1 MTSAIEDILTAI
13 TPLREHFYHHLL
25 SYNYRNGGISLSMAA
40 VKSDIWGWSIRF
52 HPDEHNVMRVY
63 FSMNNIG
70 RFEPDQKKRM
80 RIPYSV
86 SIPGEAVF
94 RILNIPYPPV
104 RNDYAGDVHALSV
117 LIHENFARIQE
128 AFSADRIE
136 TTYRMLEP
144 SIVTNQDEINREF
157 PPMTSFGS

>member
-1 MTSAIEDILTAI
+1 MTYAIEDILTAI

-40 VKSDIWGWSIRF
+40 AESDIWGWSIRF
-52 HPDEHNVMRVY
+52 HPDEHNVMRVF
-63 FSMNNIG
+63 FSINNIR
-70 RFEPDQKKRM
+70 RFELDPEKRM
-80 RIPYSV
+80 KIPYSV
-86 SIPGEAVF
+86 SIPGEEVF

-104 RNDYAGDVHALSV
+104 RNDYAGDVQALSV
-117 LIHENFARIQE
+117 LIHENFVRIQE

-144 SIVTNQDEINREF
+144 SIVTNQDEINRAF